1 MTTHND
7 ITGDAIKTKEITD
20 KFRENF
26 DKIFNPPCMRCGKT
40 SPATMHTCTPKEDIN
55 EGIYS
60 NI

>member
-26 DKIFNPPCMRCGKT
+26 DKIFNSTCPRCGKT
-40 SPATMHTCTPKEDIN
+40 DPADVHTCTPKENNDR
-55 EGIYS
+55 
-60 NI
+60 